1 MTSAPSRSAP
11 SVLRMAAPL
20 VVSFWM
26 RAAVTM
32 VDTVYASFLGD
43 AAVAAVGLTIPLE
56 FLMIAMW
63 VGLSTGLTSA
73 LSRAMGARQGE
84 RIAQYLR
91 ASWRLVAA
99 LTPLFTVVGA
109 AVWFVAPKL
118 GLEPETAAALS
129 VYGTVLIGGSAFTTF
144 WSIIPDSLVKAHQD
158 TRSTMWA
165 GIATNVINVSLNT
178 LFLFAFHWG
187 VLGIALSTVLGRIG
201 GLVYA
206 LGRAASHERRRK
218 ASGET
223 PGTELDPRPYRAILS
238 LALPASITFS
248 LVALESAGINA
259 LLARLAH
266 PTEAIAAYS
275 IYYRVMLFCLQ
286 PVIATGVAMLPFAA
300 RRIGAG
306 DVEGVRAGLRQTR
319 LAVALYSV
327 VLVAPIVLPL
337 APHLAASL
345 AESEVTRRYTEF
357 ALRMVPLGC
366 LGGAM
371 FLLCRPVFE
380 AMGRAWPGLVMA
392 GLRYLVLTLPLGWG
406 GMWLFARLGL
416 EPLHGLIVGLLATA
430 AVSSLVFELW
440 VARALAGRLA
450 RARDA
455 VDEAPVARE
464 RDAREVEL

>member
-1 MTSAPSRSAP
+1 
-11 SVLRMAAPL
+11 MAAPL

-56 FLMIAMW
+56 FLMIAVW

-73 LSRAMGARQGE
+73 LSRAMGAGQGA
-84 RIAQYLR
+84 RIEQYLR

-99 LTPLFTVVGA
+99 VTPLFTLVGA
-109 AVWFVAPKL
+109 AVWFVAPVL
-118 GLEPETAAALS
+118 GLEPQTAAELQ

-178 LFLFAFHWG
+178 LFLFVFHWG
-187 VLGIALSTVLGRIG
+187 VFGIALSTVLGRIG

-206 LGRAASHERRRK
+206 LGRAAAHERRRLE
-218 ASGET
+218 SGDT
-223 PGTELDPRPYRAILS
+223 PGTDPDPQPYRAILA

-248 LVALESAGINA
+248 LVALESAAING
-259 LLARLAH
+259 LLARLPH

-275 IYYRVMLFCLQ
+275 IYYRVMLFSLQ

-306 DVEGVRAGLRQTR
+306 DVEGVRRGLRQTR

-327 VLVAPIVLPL
+327 LLLAPIVLPL

-345 AESEVTRRYTEF
+345 SESDVTRRYTEF
-357 ALRMVPLGC
+357 ALRMVPLAC

-380 AMGRAWPGLVMA
+380 AMGRPWPGLVMA
-392 GLRYLVLTLPLGWG
+392 ALRYLGLTLPLGWG
-406 GMWLFARLGL
+406 GMRLFGRLGL

-430 AVSSLVFELW
+430 ALSSLAFELW
-440 VARALAGRLA
+440 VGRALGGLLA

-455 VDEAPVARE
+455 VDEAPVAGE
-464 RDAREVEL
+464 RDAG

>member
-1 MTSAPSRSAP
+1 
-11 SVLRMAAPL
+11 
-20 VVSFWM
+20 
-26 RAAVTM
+26 
-32 VDTVYASFLGD
+32 
-43 AAVAAVGLTIPLE
+43 
-56 FLMIAMW
+56 
-63 VGLSTGLTSA
+63 
-73 LSRAMGARQGE
+73 
-84 RIAQYLR
+84 
-91 ASWRLVAA
+91 
-99 LTPLFTVVGA
+99 
-109 AVWFVAPKL
+109 
-118 GLEPETAAALS
+118 
-129 VYGTVLIGGSAFTTF
+129 
-144 WSIIPDSLVKAHQD
+144 
-158 TRSTMWA
+158 
-165 GIATNVINVSLNT
+165 
-178 LFLFAFHWG
+178 
-187 VLGIALSTVLGRIG
+187 
-201 GLVYA
+201 
-206 LGRAASHERRRK
+206 
-218 ASGET
+218 
-223 PGTELDPRPYRAILS
+223 
-238 LALPASITFS
+238 
-248 LVALESAGINA
+248 
-259 LLARLAH
+259 
-266 PTEAIAAYS
+266 
-275 IYYRVMLFCLQ
+275 
-286 PVIATGVAMLPFAA
+286 VIATGVAMLPFAA

-345 AESEVTRRYTEF
+345 AESDVTRRYTEF

>member
-1 MTSAPSRSAP
+1 MSPASTRSAP

-56 FLMIAMW
+56 FLMIAVW

-73 LSRAMGARQGE
+73 LSRAMGSGQGA

-91 ASWRLVAA
+91 ASWRLVVAV
-99 LTPLFTVVGA
+99 TPLFTLVGG
-109 AVWFVAPKL
+109 AVWFVAPRL
-118 GLEPETAAALS
+118 GLEPDTAAALR

-165 GIATNVINVSLNT
+165 GIATNVINVLLNT
-178 LFLFAFHWG
+178 LFLFVFHWG
-187 VLGIALSTVLGRIG
+187 VFGIALSTVLGRIG

-206 LGRAASHERRRK
+206 LGRAAAHERRRL

-223 PGTELDPRPYRAILS
+223 PGTELDPHPYRAILA
-238 LALPASITFS
+238 LALPSSITFS
-248 LVALESAGINA
+248 LIALESAAING
-259 LLARLAH
+259 LLARLPH

-306 DVEGVRAGLRQTR
+306 DVEGVRRGLRQTR
-319 LAVALYSV
+319 LAVALYS
-327 VLVAPIVLPL
+327 IVLL
-337 APHLAASL
+337 APTVIALAPSLAASL
-345 AESEVTRRYTEF
+345 AESDVTRRYTEF

-392 GLRYLVLTLPLGWG
+392 VLRYLVLTLPLGWG
-406 GMWLFARLGL
+406 GMRLFERLGL
-416 EPLHGLIVGLLATA
+416 EPLHGLIAGLLVTA
-430 AVSSLVFELW
+430 AASSLVFELW
-440 VARALAGRLA
+440 ASRALGSPLA
-450 RARDA
+450 RPGDA
-455 VDEAPVARE
+455 VDEAPIAGE
-464 RDAREVEL
+464 RDAG